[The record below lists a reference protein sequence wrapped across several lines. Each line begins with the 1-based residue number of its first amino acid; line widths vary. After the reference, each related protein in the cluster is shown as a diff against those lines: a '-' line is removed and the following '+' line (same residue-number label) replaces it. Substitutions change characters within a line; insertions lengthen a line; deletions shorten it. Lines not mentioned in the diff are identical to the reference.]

1 LTHRKKYK
9 NLVIIGTS
17 AGGINAVRQVLSRL
31 PVNFKA
37 PIIVVQHMNS
47 FMNMFFIDYLN
58 SHTALNVR
66 EVNHMELLLPGRVY
80 YIPPNY
86 HGLFED
92 GRILLNSDA
101 KVNFSRPSI
110 DVFFESV
117 AFEDGENTIGVILS
131 GANNDGSYGV
141 ELLMQQGAKT
151 IIQNPNT
158 AEHEEMPKAA
168 VLKICPD
175 YILDVE
181 DIAAKLVD
189 LVGEGE

>member
-1 LTHRKKYK
+1 MTHRKKYK

-17 AGGINAVRQVLSRL
+17 AGGINAVRQVLARL
-31 PVNFKA
+31 PVNFNA
-37 PIIVVQHMNS
+37 PIVVVQHMNS

-117 AFEDGENTIGVILS
+117 AFEDGENTIGIILS

-168 VLKICPD
+168 VLSICPD

-181 DIAAKLVD
+181 NIAAKLVD

>member
-1 LTHRKKYK
+1 MTHRKKYK

-158 AEHEEMPKAA
+158 AEHEEMPKSAI
-168 VLKICPD
+168 LKICPD